1 MRADDD
7 DDDDDESP
15 NSVTSHGWQTS
26 TLFTNETGSLVAR
39 GQIGR
44 HVCLVILSIEANRLA
59 APMRPPAF
67 RMFDNRCYDSKIAD
81 FSSEHHRIADAE
93 SERESERERERER
106 ERESGGRVEGE

>member
-1 MRADDD
+1 MRADDDDD

-39 GQIGR
+39 GEIGR

-59 APMRPPAF
+59 APMRPILPMHSTRPAAF

-81 FSSEHHRIADAE
+81 SPSEHHWIADE
-93 SERESERERERER
+93 SESDRAREKER
-106 ERESGGRVEGE
+106 